1 MTGIMSIE
9 KKCVASVF
17 GLDSVPV
24 NTKRLPNFVFVLKK
38 KVRFLF
44 LNAILLYLQFKEHA
58 S

>member
-1 MTGIMSIE
+1 MSIE

-38 KVRFLF
+38 KVKFLF